1 MNGNTTDRRIQK
13 TRAALHEALISLM
26 RERPYESIQVKNI
39 LDRANVGRST
49 FYMHFRDKDELLAGG
64 LQHLREYLQQAQA
77 EAKVASN
84 NNCDRVVGFSLAMFE
99 HADEHRDVY
108 KNIVGGQ
115 AWAVIGGHMEEM
127 FAQII
132 KKEAKPIFKKGR
144 SSEMP
149 FELFTHVV
157 GSTFLSVMTW
167 WLDQKK
173 PLPPARINTMF
184 RDLIAPT
191 LASKL
196 S

>member
-1 MNGNTTDRRIQK
+1 MSGNTKDRRIQK
-13 TRAALHEALISLM
+13 TRAALHDALITLM
-26 RERPYESIQVKNI
+26 RERSYESILVKNI

-49 FYMHFRDKDELLAGG
+49 FYMHYKDKDELMMEG

-77 EAKVASN
+77 EAKVAST

-99 HADEHRDVY
+99 HADEHQEVY
-108 KNIVGGQ
+108 RNLVGGQ
-115 AWAVIGGHMEEM
+115 AWAVIGKCMEEM
-127 FAQII
+127 FVKII
-132 KKEAKPIFKKGR
+132 KREARPIFKKNGL
-144 SSEMP
+144 SDMP

-167 WLDQKK
+167 WLDQKR
-173 PLPPARINTMF
+173 PLPPARINAIF

-196 S
+196 A